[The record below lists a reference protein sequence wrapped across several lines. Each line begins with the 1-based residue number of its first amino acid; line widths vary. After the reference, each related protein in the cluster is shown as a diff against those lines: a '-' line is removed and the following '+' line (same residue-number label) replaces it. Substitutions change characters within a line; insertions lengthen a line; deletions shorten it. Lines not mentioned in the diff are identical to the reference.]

1 MADFSNRTQV
11 FLWCLQFIID
21 CYQKRNILISLVA
34 IRGILLNIY
43 IINFLNDDG
52 RKFYLFL
59 KKNNKFA
66 ADKHGLQIPPLTDFD
81 YFWPIIGKS
90 I

>member
-1 MADFSNRTQV
+1 M
-11 FLWCLQFIID
+11 
-21 CYQKRNILISLVA
+21 
-34 IRGILLNIY
+34 
-43 IINFLNDDG
+43 NFLNDDG
-52 RKFYLFL
+52 RNFISFW
-59 KKNNKFA
+59 KKINNKFA